1 MERLKRRRTT
11 WPQGRE
17 GAAVSLLAA
26 GALTGL
32 ASGAA
37 AQERAPI
44 EALGVRDAIEL
55 AMERN
60 PAVNRT
66 RQGIAALEGAW
77 WSGWGLA
84 SPQVSYLEEGIGDG
98 QDPAVPGFL
107 ERRWSVSQDVA
118 SPLASY
124 YGLKRTSAEQGAL
137 GLALDAQNVMLRAAV
152 KRSYVELVYA
162 REILHLREQEVQLS
176 RDLDEAVRTRLE
188 VGEAAEIDV
197 MKAELQVAEA
207 ESNHAEATRQFQN
220 TRYGLFN
227 VVGLDPEEQRYEVAF
242 PDTLV
247 YVPVEITEDAVLA
260 GIRSAPD
267 LLAAEGRVRAAA
279 LGVSAAWWSAFP
291 SLQLQ
296 FFKQDLGTGFDFHGF
311 QVGFS
316 VPLWFPLNERGAVQQ
331 ARAEERQRQWQRQ
344 ETLLALKKQLEQ
356 TWHGYETSL
365 AVIRRYSEDVNARAD
380 ELLELTREGYL
391 LGELDLLTLLD
402 TQRTYLASRKR
413 YWDALRGYY
422 LHLIDLERF
431 VGREIV
437 FAGS

>member
-1 MERLKRRRTT
+1 LERVTHTSTLWSTAR
-11 WPQGRE
+11 GI
-17 GAAVSLLAA
+17 GVVVLLAA
-26 GALTGL
+26 GAFSAMPPALR
-32 ASGAA
+32 

-44 EALGVRDAIEL
+44 EVLGVRDAIGL
-55 AMERN
+55 ALERN

-66 RQGIAALEGAW
+66 RQGIAALEGEW
-77 WSGWGLA
+77 WSGWGLE
-84 SPQVSYLEEGIGDG
+84 SPRVSYMEEGIPDG
-98 QDPAVPGFL
+98 QELGLPGFL
-107 ERRWSVSQDVA
+107 ERRWSVSQQVA

-137 GLALDAQNVMLRAAV
+137 GLALDAQGATLRAAV

-162 REILHLREQEVQLS
+162 REILHLREQEVELA

-260 GIRSAPD
+260 GIESAPD
-267 LLAAEGRVRAAA
+267 LLAAEGRVRAASM
-279 LGVSAAWWSAFP
+279 GVSAAWWSAFP

-296 FFKQDLGTGFDFHGF
+296 FFTQDLGTGFDFHGF

-331 ARAEERQRQWQRQ
+331 ARAEERRRQWQQQ
-344 ETLLALKKQLEQ
+344 ETLLALKQQLEQ

-437 FAGS
+437 FAGG